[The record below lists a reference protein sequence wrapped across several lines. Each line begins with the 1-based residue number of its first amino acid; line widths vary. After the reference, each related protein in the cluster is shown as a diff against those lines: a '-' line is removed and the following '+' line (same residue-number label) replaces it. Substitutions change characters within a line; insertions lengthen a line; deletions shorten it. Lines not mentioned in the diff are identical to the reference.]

1 MQCYNPAH
9 YEEPLGLVCVDP
21 ACGEQGVI
29 CGQCEMESHVG
40 HQKVATKHLLAI
52 LERSLE
58 EEESVANKLVLTAEI
73 DNICLRIR
81 SDLFELNVCTSQS
94 DR

>member
-1 MQCYNPAH
+1 
-9 YEEPLGLVCVDP
+9 
-21 ACGEQGVI
+21 
-29 CGQCEMESHVG
+29 MESHVG
-40 HQKVATKHLLAI
+40 HQKVATKHLLTI

-58 EEESVANKLVLTAEI
+58 EEESVANKLGLTAEI